1 MPTCRGSEDTVG
13 PGTDEKQNDAEG
25 GIRYGDERPDDPPEA
40 ASRSCSAR
48 AGRYA
53 APHSTNCPSL

>member
-1 MPTCRGSEDTVG
+1 MG